1 MTNDKHAKKRCVF
14 VASLSHETSAF
25 SPIPTT
31 RSSFELFDYYR
42 PAAGEVDGRC
52 RKLNGYGAFVR
63 KAEEK
68 GFDIYASTYAMAQP
82 SARTVR
88 LDYESLRDEILDDLR
103 SLNDVSMVLFF
114 LHGAQMAEGF
124 DDCEGDLLS
133 RARDV
138 VGEDC
143 FVGCLLD
150 LHTNVSE
157 KMLASASAL
166 VACWNYPHTDF
177 NERGEHLFDVGLQ
190 TIDGGAKPTAQFLRV
205 PISGLFYTTEPQMAA
220 ANRAAQNLQEQEGV
234 LSVSLTHGFTWAN
247 TPDTGAGIVAITD
260 GEEVDIDDALRS
272 VAQKFFDARS
282 ETMALRKSVSEVL
295 DAVEQADFGSD
306 KRPFV
311 IADCCDNPGG
321 GAGSDSTF
329 ILEEILDRGLSGFA
343 IGLVWDPAAVAIAS
357 DAGVGA
363 TLDIRIGGKTG
374 PEAGQPLDVT
384 AKIVGIFD
392 GLSQEGLGYDHA
404 MGRCVVLDV
413 NGNSIILNTVRGQVF
428 SPSCFT
434 DCGLDLQAHRAVVVK
449 STQHFYD
456 QFNPLA
462 RAVVYCE
469 TPGALSITS
478 NHERLDRIPRP
489 IWPLDDISFDEGM
502 SR

>member
-1 MTNDKHAKKRCVF
+1 MNDHKDAKKRRVF
-14 VASLSHETSAF
+14 VAGLSHETSAF

-31 RSSFELFDYYR
+31 RKSFESFDYYR
-42 PAAGEVDGRC
+42 PDAGEPDEFC
-52 RKLNGYGAFVR
+52 RTLNGYGAFVR
-63 KAEEK
+63 KAEQAGYEV
-68 GFDIYASTYAMAQP
+68 YASTYAMAQP

-88 LDYESLRDEILDDLR
+88 ADYESLRDEILDDLR
-103 SLNDVSMVLFF
+103 GLNDVAIALFF
-114 LHGAQMAEGF
+114 LHGSQMAEGY

-133 RARDV
+133 RVRDIA
-138 VGEDC
+138 GEDC
-143 FVGCLLD
+143 FVGALLD

-157 KMLASASAL
+157 QMLTSASAL

-177 NERGEHLFDVGLQ
+177 NERGEHLFDIARQVVE
-190 TIDGGAKPTAQFLRV
+190 TGAEPVTHFMRV
-205 PISGLFYTTEPQMAA
+205 PMCGLFYTTEPMLAGA
-220 ANRAAQNLQEQEGV
+220 VLSAKKLQDTEGV
-234 LSVSLTHGFTWAN
+234 LSVSLTHGFSWAN
-247 TPDTGAGIVAITD
+247 TPDTGAGILVVTD
-260 GEEVDIDDALRS
+260 GNDVDIEPGMRDVAVQFFAARNESLALRNS
-272 VAQKFFDARS
+272 AG
-282 ETMALRKSVSEVL
+282 EVI
-295 DAVEQADFGSD
+295 DAVEQADFNSD

-329 ILEEILDRGLSGFA
+329 ILEEVLRRGLTGFA
-343 IGLVWDPAAVAIAS
+343 IGLMWDPAAVAIAS

-384 AKIVGIFD
+384 AKIAGIFD
-392 GLSQEGLGYDHA
+392 GLSQQGIGFDHA

-434 DCGLDLQAHRAVVVK
+434 DCGLDLQAQRAIVVK

-456 QFNPLA
+456 QFHPIA
-462 RAVVYCE
+462 RAVLYCE
-469 TPGALSITS
+469 TPGALSMTG
-478 NHERLDRIPRP
+478 NRDKLDRIPRP
-489 IWPLDDISFDEGM
+489 IWPLDDISFDGGT
-502 SR
+502 RQ